1 MSFTKKSGSL
11 RQMKKIEDWYGV
23 NKTTPHQWFERW
35 SLFLESFMCE
45 MGYQRTQYSEI
56 HKVKRKEWT
65 LVLNFSHPH
74 LHTLCMTFSRKRVQE
89 GGKITCVY
97 GSTYN
102 VIIDTLS
109 QSKLG
114 GHKVM
119 SRQKVGDQLLNHIR
133 EGWSKSK
140 NVDQED

>member
-1 MSFTKKSGSL
+1 
-11 RQMKKIEDWYGV
+11 MKKIEDWYGV

-35 SLFLESFMCE
+35 REFLMPFMNE
-45 MGYQRTQYSEI
+45 VGYIATSHTVI
-56 HKVKRKEWT
+56 HEVKRKDWT
-65 LVLNFSHPH
+65 LELYFSHPH
-74 LHTLCMTFSRKRVQE
+74 LSPLNMTLSRKRLQE
-89 GGKITCVY
+89 GGRITCVY

-109 QSKLG
+109 QSKSG

-119 SRQKVGDQLLNHIR
+119 SRQKVGDHLLNHIR

-140 NVDQED
+140 EVNQED